1 MDIGLA
7 VPQFGRFAA
16 LPSVLRVAR
25 EAGRDPAALHMVLR
39 ANPVI
44 TDRGVPPL
52 SGTVAQISAY
62 LATAAEAGVH
72 EVVLDLQHTAMS
84 DQHLLDLAGD
94 VRARLGPD
102 VT

>member
-1 MDIGLA
+1 MWRTVCRSA
-7 VPQFGRFAA
+7 E
-16 LPSVLRVAR
+16 
-25 EAGRDPAALHMVLR
+25 EAGRDPATLRMALR

-44 TDRGVPPL
+44 TDRGAPPL

-62 LATAAEAGVH
+62 LAGAAEAGVH
-72 EVVLDLQHTAMS
+72 EIILDLQHTAMS

-94 VRARLGPD
+94 FRARLGPQ